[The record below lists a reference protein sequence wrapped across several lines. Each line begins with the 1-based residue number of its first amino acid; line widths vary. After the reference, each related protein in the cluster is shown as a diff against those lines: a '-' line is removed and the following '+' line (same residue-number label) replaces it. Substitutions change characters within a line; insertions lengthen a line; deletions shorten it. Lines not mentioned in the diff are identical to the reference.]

1 LEVHAPTVVIID
13 GISSNAERWNGHSDL
28 IFISSIM
35 SIGSKVIR
43 REWWH
48 GHVSLSILFI
58 INEESRLE
66 SFKTIV
72 DGLNSHLSH
81 CYG

>member
-1 LEVHAPTVVIID
+1 
-13 GISSNAERWNGHSDL
+13 
-28 IFISSIM
+28 M

-81 CYG
+81 CYGWYLENYSQQNYQVSTSVLYINAYV